1 MNINKMNTRIL
12 FNKYLI
18 PLLVIVLIQGIYYFG
33 LGLSHAPI
41 DAHETPDS
49 ASYVNV
55 MHTLYGHYKP
65 DEIRTIGYPLLL
77 YLMKQVSSFAPWH
90 FYQSV
95 FVIQLIML
103 LLIIFIWMRIATKLT
118 GLNSVWITIVLC
130 MNPTFMIYAYSIST
144 ETFFLF
150 FISLGFYAVHN
161 FFLKQNL
168 ISISLGVSSFC
179 FATLI
184 RPGFYYFNLL
194 FCLLILLLSLV
205 KWKKLSHAVSIGC
218 IYSLFIFSHQVAFF
232 QKYQAFKLS
241 HIDVITQYRYLTNQ
255 IQCVSHAKSLLENL
269 KTLDATVSSLPS
281 HNQHKY
287 MLNINHENLHANY
300 GHTGIALLKTM
311 LSNFHTGNTN
321 YKSEEQNIFQRR
333 YFDITRIF
341 NMGFCLALI
350 LAHIVCLFAW
360 RKRLF
365 VSPIIYLIIMFAD
378 YSFVTSCM
386 SFWQGDRFNMV
397 WFMAITVALFFFYKL
412 FFRVSTHHAGNILRP
427 NIILR

>member
-1 MNINKMNTRIL
+1 MSKINIRSL

-33 LGLSHAPI
+33 LGLDHAPI
-41 DAHETPDS
+41 EAHEIPDS

-55 MHTLYGHYKP
+55 MYTLYGHYQP
-65 DEIRTIGYPLLL
+65 DEIRTLGYPLLL
-77 YLMKQVSSFAPWH
+77 YLMKQVSSFTPYH

-95 FVIQLIML
+95 FIIQFIML
-103 LLIIFIWMRIATKLT
+103 ILAIFIWMRIATKLT
-118 GLNSVWITIVLC
+118 RLNSIWIAIALSL
-130 MNPTFMIYAYSIST
+130 NPTFIIYAYSIST
-144 ETFFLF
+144 EMSFLF
-150 FISLGFYAVHN
+150 FISLGFYAVHK
-161 FFLKQNL
+161 FLLKQNL
-168 ISISLGVSSFC
+168 ISISLAASSFC

-205 KWKKLSHAVSIGC
+205 KWKKLSYAVSIGC
-218 IYSLFIFSHQVAFF
+218 IYSLFIFSHQVTFF

-311 LSNFHTGNTN
+311 LSNFLTGNTN
-321 YKSEEQNIFQRR
+321 YNSEKQNIFQQR
-333 YFDITRIF
+333 YFEITRIF

-350 LAHIVCLFAW
+350 LAHVVWLFAW
-360 RKRLF
+360 RKLLF
-365 VSPIIYLIIMFAD
+365 VSPIIYLVILFAD

-397 WFMAITVALFFFYKL
+397 WFMLITVTLFFFYKL
-412 FFRVSTHHAGNILRP
+412 FFRVSAHHTGNFLRP
-427 NIILR
+427 NMILR